1 MKTTTAVNNTT
12 TKRNNKYKLT
22 PTDELY
28 EQFAN
33 SRVRDEE
40 GTVVSYDIEMR
51 NELAE
56 RNLKLIPFVIER
68 FFRKVPQLAT
78 IREDLM
84 QEGYLGLLDALPK
97 FEPDMGFKFSTY
109 STYWIRQQI
118 GHTLLNMTNGGAH
131 IPTSIK
137 VLLIKLQKEAKKMN
151 LSFDDY
157 LLGKEAFDLVASL
170 PDGGVSAD
178 STRRKLENVLAA
190 SQASHTA
197 SLDGPLTFGT
207 DFKAFGPDTEKAFVD
222 LIADETQ
229 DNNETSPDKVTVV
242 SAVKEAVETLLS
254 TKEKNVLFL
263 RYGITNKPFSKA
275 LATTT
280 FEKRKAIQQK

>member
-1 MKTTTAVNNTT
+1 MKQSTTAT
-12 TKRNNKYKLT
+12 NNKKYKQT
-22 PTDELY
+22 PIDELY

-33 SRVRDEE
+33 SRVKDDT
-40 GTVVSYDIEMR
+40 GTIVSYNIEMR

-68 FFRKVPQLAT
+68 FFRRVPQLAT

-97 FEPDMGFKFSTY
+97 FEPGLGFKFSTY

-151 LSFDDY
+151 VSFDDY

-170 PDGGVSAD
+170 PDGGVSPD

-190 SQASHTA
+190 SQAGHTA
-197 SLDGPLTFGT
+197 SLDVPLSFGS

-222 LIADETQ
+222 LIPDESQ

-242 SAVKEAVETLLS
+242 QAVKEAVETLLS

-263 RYGITNKPFSKA
+263 RYGIATKPFGMTKTA
-275 LATTT
+275 G
-280 FEKRKAIQQK
+280 KRKE